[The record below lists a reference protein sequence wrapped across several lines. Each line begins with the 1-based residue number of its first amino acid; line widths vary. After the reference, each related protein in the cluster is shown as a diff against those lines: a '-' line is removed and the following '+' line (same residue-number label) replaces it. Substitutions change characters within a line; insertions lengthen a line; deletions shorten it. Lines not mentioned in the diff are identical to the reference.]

1 MNIKVFL
8 PLLKTACFTFT
19 LPFSSGKIIFQGIR
33 LRCDDTLLE
42 GSEKEKAVDTIGFV
56 GSGNM
61 AEALI
66 NGVLKAGVYR
76 PGKVYVSDVR
86 PDRLEYLREH
96 YGVRTA
102 ANNADLASNVD
113 VLVLS
118 VKPQNMKDA
127 LASLQSYIR
136 KDILVISI
144 AAGIT
149 TSLIAGALGDLP
161 IVRVMPNMPAWV
173 DEAASVLYPNEK
185 ARTYVEKARLILL
198 SVGQAIVVEDES
210 QLDSVTALSGSGPAY
225 FFLLMQEM
233 IKAGVDLGL
242 SEEDAI
248 NLTLQTAKGA
258 ALLAEKVSAEGQT
271 PADLAARVATRGGTT
286 EAAFNVFK
294 DKGFDEMVSVAL
306 HRAAERSRE
315 LSVGEAN

>member
-1 MNIKVFL
+1 M
-8 PLLKTACFTFT
+8 
-19 LPFSSGKIIFQGIR
+19 
-33 LRCDDTLLE
+33 
-42 GSEKEKAVDTIGFV
+42 DTIGFV

-76 PGKVYVSDVR
+76 PGKVYVSDIR

-102 ANNADLASNVD
+102 GNNAELASNVD

-127 LASLQSYIR
+127 LASIQSYIR
-136 KDILVISI
+136 EDTLVISI
-144 AAGIT
+144 AAGVT
-149 TSLIAGALGDLP
+149 TSLIASALGDLA

-173 DEAASVLYPNEK
+173 DEAASAIYPNEK
-185 ARTYVEKARLILL
+185 AVTKVEKARLILL
-198 SVGQAIVVEDES
+198 SVGQVIVVEDES
-210 QLDSVTALSGSGPAY
+210 LLDPVTAVSGSGPAY

-233 IKAGVDLGL
+233 IKAGIDMGL
-242 SEEDAI
+242 SEDDA
-248 NLTLQTAKGA
+248 LALVLQTAKGA

-271 PADLAARVATRGGTT
+271 PAELAARVATRGGTT
-286 EAAFNVFK
+286 EAALNVFHAN
-294 DKGFDEMVSVAL
+294 DFGGMVRTAL
-306 HRAAERSRE
+306 RCAAERSRE
-315 LSVGEAN
+315 LSAGEGS

>member
-1 MNIKVFL
+1 V
-8 PLLKTACFTFT
+8 
-19 LPFSSGKIIFQGIR
+19 
-33 LRCDDTLLE
+33 E
-42 GSEKEKAVDTIGFV
+42 TIGFI

-86 PDRLEYLREH
+86 AERVEYLREH

-102 ANNADLASNVD
+102 ADNADLAAKVD

-127 LASLQSYIR
+127 LESIKGRLSE
-136 KDILVISI
+136 DNLVISI
-144 AAGIT
+144 AAGIK
-149 TSLIAGALGDLP
+149 TSLISSILGDLA

-173 DEAASVLYPNEK
+173 DEAASVLYANEK
-185 ARTYVEKARLILL
+185 ARTKVEKARLILL
-198 SVGQAIVVEDES
+198 SVGKVAVVEDEGL
-210 QLDSVTALSGSGPAY
+210 LDAVTAVSGSGPAY

-233 IKAGVDLGL
+233 ITAAVALGL
-242 SEEDAI
+242 SEEDAQ
-248 NLTLQTAKGA
+248 NLVLQTAKGA
-258 ALLAEKVSAEGQT
+258 ALLAEKAAGEGST
-271 PADLAARVATRGGTT
+271 PAQLSARVATPNGTT
-286 EAAFNVFK
+286 EAAFKVFQAR
-294 DKGFDEMVSVAL
+294 GFSDMVSAAL

-315 LSVGEAN
+315 LSAG

>member
-1 MNIKVFL
+1 M
-8 PLLKTACFTFT
+8 
-19 LPFSSGKIIFQGIR
+19 
-33 LRCDDTLLE
+33 
-42 GSEKEKAVDTIGFV
+42 DTIGFI

-76 PGKVYVSDVR
+76 PGSVYVSDIR
-86 PDRLEYLREH
+86 PERIEYLRQH

-102 ANNADLASNVD
+102 ADNQELASKVD

-127 LASLQSYIR
+127 LESIKNSIN
-136 KDILVISI
+136 DDVVVISI

-149 TSLIAGALGDLP
+149 TSLISSVLGDIA

-173 DEAASVLYPNEK
+173 DEAASVLYANAK
-185 ARTYVEKARLILL
+185 ARKKVEKARLILL
-198 SVGQAIVVEDES
+198 SVGKAIVVEDEAL
-210 QLDSVTALSGSGPAY
+210 LDPVTAVSGSGPAY

-233 IKAGVDLGL
+233 IKAGIELGL
-242 SEEDAI
+242 SEEDSQT
-248 NLTLQTAKGA
+248 LVLQTAKGA
-258 ALLAEKVSAEGQT
+258 ALLAERAAGQGDT
-271 PADLAARVATRGGTT
+271 PAQLSARVATPNGTT
-286 EAAFNVFK
+286 EAAFKVFHAS
-294 DKGFDEMVSVAL
+294 DFGAMVSKAL

-315 LSVGEAN
+315 LSTG